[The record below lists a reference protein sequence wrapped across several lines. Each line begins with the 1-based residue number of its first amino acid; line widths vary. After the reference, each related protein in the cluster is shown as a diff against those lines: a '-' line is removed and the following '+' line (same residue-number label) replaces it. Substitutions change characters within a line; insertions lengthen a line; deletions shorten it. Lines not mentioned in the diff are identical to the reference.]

1 MKPDKYAIPRELS
14 EGEETFARDCA
25 IDHLTPER
33 EYRFAP
39 EREYRFDFA
48 WPSQKIAV
56 EIDGGTEFGKS
67 RHSFGAGYERDARKF
82 NLAVHLGWRV
92 LRFTTTMVK
101 SGEAI
106 RKTLEAIND

>member
-1 MKPDKYAIPRELS
+1 MTDRYAIPRALS
-14 EGEETFARDCA
+14 EGEETFMRDCA
-25 IDHLTPER
+25 IEHLTPER

-48 WPSQKIAV
+48 WPEKKIAV
-56 EIDGGTEFGKS
+56 EVEGGTEFGKS
-67 RHSFGAGYERDARKF
+67 RHSFGAGFERDALKY
-82 NLAVHLGWRV
+82 NLAARLGWSV

-106 RKTLEAIND
+106 RETLEAINA